1 MEKQFKTIQKV
12 FWRVPDSNIK
22 KPGDKNLIFCPQCGR
37 SKLQFKSLKSAYNH
51 IKWNSNEIYR
61 ENGKAPVRAYWC
73 DDCCCYHVTSK
84 VNSTKYE
91 ETEKSRLLD
100 YIKEALTTDNIS
112 ESRKYIQN
120 AYKIISEESKD
131 TPWAQ
136 EMAGK
141 ILIAI
146 ETINKKEFDNMVK
159 ETEYLLRIKNWS
171 ASEHNIQWLEEHNL
185 NPEKVAKLRKK
196 LLDSV

>member
-1 MEKQFKTIQKV
+1 MDIYRIKRKSILTYYLVGRIIETGVLRCYQRLLNFILLEAMEKQFKTIQKV

-22 KPGDKNLIFCPQCGR
+22 KPGDKNLIFCTQCGR

-120 AYKIISEESKD
+120 AYKIISE
-131 TPWAQ
+131 
-136 EMAGK
+136 
-141 ILIAI
+141 
-146 ETINKKEFDNMVK
+146 
-159 ETEYLLRIKNWS
+159 
-171 ASEHNIQWLEEHNL
+171 
-185 NPEKVAKLRKK
+185 
-196 LLDSV
+196 